1 VSKTIDPDGHAELER
16 LWRAHTRTADASIPV
31 LDNAAVFF
39 QQSGD
44 LETTEQLLLRIQAIP
59 QLAALTHTIRDRA
72 ITPIWLRLGGLYA
85 AALDADGSSPE
96 ATRRAARVRATLD
109 ASTDA
114 SLLAAVGQALQRGL
128 IPEVPGRAS
137 ATTDSNRDAIAMPY
151 LERALAIDPA
161 NPHANYVRASSARGT
176 GFRVFRES
184 GVAAA
189 TTRRT
194 EADGSSLLACLAD
207 AAYTHRRYR
216 DARTLAEAALQ
227 VAPTVPRD
235 RTSCDAPFQA
245 NLVLALVE
253 WRDGHRDAA
262 VRRLGDASQAAAST
276 SPIDR
281 RPYPVPLERKLP
293 NSMLKNGE
301 QITIAE
307 YLERS
312 AGSRS
317 PADAARMRK
326 EAASIRA
333 GFMPE
338 TYQRALFEGGV

>member
-1 VSKTIDPDGHAELER
+1 
-16 LWRAHTRTADASIPV
+16 
-31 LDNAAVFF
+31 
-39 QQSGD
+39 
-44 LETTEQLLLRIQAIP
+44 
-59 QLAALTHTIRDRA
+59 
-72 ITPIWLRLGGLYA
+72 
-85 AALDADGSSPE
+85 
-96 ATRRAARVRATLD
+96 
-109 ASTDA
+109 
-114 SLLAAVGQALQRGL
+114 
-128 IPEVPGRAS
+128 
-137 ATTDSNRDAIAMPY
+137 M
-151 LERALAIDPA
+151 
-161 NPHANYVRASSARGT
+161 

-207 AAYTHRRYR
+207 FAYSYRRYS

-227 VAPTVPRD
+227 VAPTVAPD
-235 RTSCDAPFQA
+235 RTSCDAPLQA

-262 VRRLGDASQAAAST
+262 VRHLRDASRAPAPT
-276 SPIDR
+276 SPIDS
-281 RPYPVPLERKLP
+281 RPYPVPLERKLL
-293 NSMLKNGE
+293 NSMLKSGE
-301 QITIAE
+301 RIAIAE

-312 AGSRS
+312 AESRS
-317 PADAARMRK
+317 PASAERMRK